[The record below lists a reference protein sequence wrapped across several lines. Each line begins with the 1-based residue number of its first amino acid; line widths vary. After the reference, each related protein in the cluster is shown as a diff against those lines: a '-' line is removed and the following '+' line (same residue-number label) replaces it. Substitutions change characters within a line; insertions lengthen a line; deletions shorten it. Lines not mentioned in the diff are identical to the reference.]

1 MQPIRTTMLAL
12 FALAPLA
19 MAQAE
24 MTIGAKLL
32 VPGAKVEIRYSNAAR
47 AHGSV
52 TLEIDDGRRPVPT
65 VLELPIQLDGKGS
78 GTVVWVVPLDWDLAK
93 FNAPGVKEQVCF
105 VRDGAVARKAR

>member
-19 MAQAE
+19 VAQAE
-24 MTIGAKLL
+24 LTIGAKLL
-32 VPGAKVEIRYSNAAR
+32 APGAKVEIRYTNVAR

-52 TLEIDDGRRPVPT
+52 TLEIDDGRRPEPT
-65 VLELPIQLDGKGS
+65 VLELPIQLDAKGN
-78 GTVVWVVPLDWDLAK
+78 GTIVWVVPLDWDLAK

-105 VRDGAVARKAR
+105 VRDGAVSRKAR